1 MQAGNSVQVEAGVA
15 CDRFMYVEH
24 ALGIPPSYAYR
35 IQCLERYES
44 EVCPTPIRHNVYGD
58 GTFYHSGCYGC
69 HQYHKITLK
78 GFSGAVELLMWNCFF
93 SNTHQSA

>member
-1 MQAGNSVQVEAGVA
+1 MLGKVLEVQSWVL
-15 CDRFMYVEH
+15 R
-24 ALGIPPSYAYR
+24 
-35 IQCLERYES
+35 ES